1 MKGAVGPL
9 DAAPLDAPSLDAAP
23 VDAAPVDAVTGLT
36 RAPAGAP

>member
-1 MKGAVGPL
+1 VKGAVGPL